1 MYFQNILLATT
12 AGLAFSPLASAHPT
26 KRQTACTSDAIPR
39 PEVFG
44 LEILDLS
51 AAEHLDETTMSI
63 FSKPPANFTVSY
75 CGVTVTYTHPGWNDT
90 VNVLIWLPL
99 ENWNG

>member
-1 MYFQNILLATT
+1 VVRLVYSLTPFKIRPSQAMYFQNILLAAT

-51 AAEHLDETTMSI
+51 AAEHRNETLISALLTTL
-63 FSKPPANFTVSY
+63 TVSY
-75 CGVTVTYTHPGWNDT
+75 CGV
-90 VNVLIWLPL
+90 NV
-99 ENWNG
+99 